1 MVADLSRRASDTS
14 QWEQSRISKSEPLTR
29 CEPPDSLEG
38 SLPTVPPCR
47 PEPEAHESDHER
59 ASNTSPIDLGPE
71 PLTVRPVTP
80 TAPPIQARAGQ
91 RRAREDIVPRMPIRT
106 AAPPP
111 PAATNTPSPLGA
123 LRFPVALASPLAMVP
138 RRLDGA
144 RLCAPDLVA
153 LVGWTPGLA
162 LEVDNGRAH
171 RLRLRARAEHVRPV
185 VGTKRGHID
194 NTGRLVLTADLRT
207 HLGLGEGDP
216 VIVWAERDA
225 HGAPSGIVAIANA
238 ALCAREDAGAPV
250 RLRTV
255 V

>member
-1 MVADLSRRASDTS
+1 
-14 QWEQSRISKSEPLTR
+14 
-29 CEPPDSLEG
+29 
-38 SLPTVPPCR
+38 
-47 PEPEAHESDHER
+47 
-59 ASNTSPIDLGPE
+59 
-71 PLTVRPVTP
+71 
-80 TAPPIQARAGQ
+80 
-91 RRAREDIVPRMPIRT
+91 MPIRT
-106 AAPPP
+106 VAPPP

-123 LRFPVALASPLAMVP
+123 LRFPVALAPPLAMVL

-171 RLRLRARAEHVRPV
+171 RLRLRARAEHVGPV

-225 HGAPSGIVAIANA
+225 HGAPSGIVAVANA
-238 ALCAREDAGAPV
+238 ALLESALAALCALEDAGQPAVDVPT
-250 RLRTV
+250 RQRTV

>member
-1 MVADLSRRASDTS
+1 
-14 QWEQSRISKSEPLTR
+14 
-29 CEPPDSLEG
+29 
-38 SLPTVPPCR
+38 
-47 PEPEAHESDHER
+47 
-59 ASNTSPIDLGPE
+59 
-71 PLTVRPVTP
+71 
-80 TAPPIQARAGQ
+80 
-91 RRAREDIVPRMPIRT
+91 MPIRT
-106 AAPPP
+106 VAPPP

-123 LRFPVALASPLAMVP
+123 LRFPVALAPPLAMVL

-162 LEVDNGRAH
+162 LEVDNNRAH
-171 RLRLRARAEHVRPV
+171 RLRLRARAEHVGPV